1 MAHPSG
7 TTAESGAV
15 VPVFD
20 GHNDFLL
27 RLFTDPPHRD
37 RLWLERNAGGHLDR
51 PRMRAGGL
59 AGGLFAIFGPPTER
73 PGGLHVAERMK
84 DVPSELPLPPECA
97 LGAAQQVALAQAGLM
112 LWMARVA
119 PEDFALCTDVA
130 AIRAAMAAGRIAGVM
145 HMEGAEAIDP
155 DLDALHAFHAM
166 GLRSLGPVWSRPTAF
181 GHGVPFRFPGTPDT
195 GPGLTEAGKRLVR
208 ACNALGIVIDLSHL
222 NEKGVDD
229 VAALSDAPLVATH
242 SNAHAICPSPRN
254 LTDRQ
259 LAQIAGSGGMVGLN
273 LATFFLRPDGRARPD
288 VDMYVPLR
296 HLDHL
301 LAHLGEDGVGI
312 GSDFDGCQVP
322 AGIGDAAG
330 LPVLIEAMRA
340 HGYGEALVAKIA
352 HENWLSL
359 LERTLRP

>member
-1 MAHPSG
+1 MAQSPTSTTDAG
-7 TTAESGAV
+7 TI

-37 RLWLERNAGGHLDR
+37 RLWLERNAQGHLDL

-59 AGGLFAIFGPPTER
+59 AGGLFAIFVPPTER
-73 PGGLHVAERMK
+73 PGGLNFAERMK
-84 DVPSELPLPPECA
+84 EVPYELPLPPECA

-112 LWMARVA
+112 MWMARAA
-119 PEDFALCTDVA
+119 PEDFALCTSVA
-130 AIRAAMAAGRIAGVM
+130 EIRAAMSAGRIAGMM

-208 ACNALGIVIDLSHL
+208 ECNALGIVIDLSHL
-222 NEKGVDD
+222 NEKGVDH

-242 SNAHAICPSPRN
+242 SNAHAVCPSPRN

-259 LAQIAGSGGMVGLN
+259 LKQIAESGGMVGLN
-273 LATFFLRPDGRARPD
+273 LATFFLRPDGRARTD
-288 VDMYVPLR
+288 VGMDVLLR

-301 LAHLGEDGVGI
+301 LAHLGEEGVGI
-312 GSDFDGCQVP
+312 GSDFDGCLVP
-322 AGIGDAAG
+322 EGIGDVAG

-340 HGYGEALVAKIA
+340 HGYGKALVAKIA
-352 HENWLSL
+352 RENWLSL